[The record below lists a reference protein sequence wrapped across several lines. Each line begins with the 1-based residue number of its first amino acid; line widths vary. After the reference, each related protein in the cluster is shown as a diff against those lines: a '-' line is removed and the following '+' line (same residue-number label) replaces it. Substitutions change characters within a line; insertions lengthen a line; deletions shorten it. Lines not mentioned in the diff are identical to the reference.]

1 MRNLYVVAIGG
12 SGERVMRSLIML
24 LTSGVKVN
32 AQQIVPVFIENDI
45 NSHALGTCM
54 RLLKYYN
61 NNAPEGKGLHTIYNS
76 LGANSDEWPSFCKT
90 KIADP
95 ITLNQAGDAVGT
107 LADVIGHY
115 DSNQAIFDRIDEE
128 RNILFSPEDLNM
140 PLTVGFVG
148 NPNIGSVVLNSLSLN
163 DVKFD
168 DIKSSCSPN
177 DGLIVVGSLFGG
189 TGAAGIP
196 LVVNSINEWPDQNR
210 PILGTIAMLPYF
222 VTNTGSGEYNAVI
235 NTAVYDVQSNAF
247 DAKTRAALMYY
258 AEYMKDMDCM
268 YYVGDS
274 KHKDVYPHCVGG
286 RHQENRAHLVELMS
300 ALSIVD
306 FAKRQK
312 RSNDVD
318 YKRPIW
324 GINVGENAAALP
336 ANISSIRNKD
346 LARSLVKFRM
356 MMQLF
361 KDEDFIKRG
370 VDEKQPYVQ
379 NIGFT
384 DDMRKNVITK
394 ENAAND
400 VTAWGLNH
408 IMEEWTK
415 WMDELNNNSAKRKFA
430 IYNDQEPATDKNLT
444 SKFYSE
450 TGFGVAKT
458 KWIRTG
464 ILGLG
469 EKVEVAVDADI
480 QEALYNAY
488 KKLYP
493 QGSKNDASGYLDEQR
508 LPRLLQ
514 IISQALDEVI
524 DQRCIDAVK

>member
-1 MRNLYVVAIGG
+1 
-12 SGERVMRSLIML
+12 
-24 LTSGVKVN
+24 
-32 AQQIVPVFIENDI
+32 
-45 NSHALGTCM
+45 
-54 RLLKYYN
+54 
-61 NNAPEGKGLHTIYNS
+61 
-76 LGANSDEWPSFCKT
+76 
-90 KIADP
+90 
-95 ITLNQAGDAVGT
+95 
-107 LADVIGHY
+107 
-115 DSNQAIFDRIDEE
+115 
-128 RNILFSPEDLNM
+128 
-140 PLTVGFVG
+140 
-148 NPNIGSVVLNSLSLN
+148 
-163 DVKFD
+163 
-168 DIKSSCSPN
+168 
-177 DGLIVVGSLFGG
+177 
-189 TGAAGIP
+189 
-196 LVVNSINEWPDQNR
+196 
-210 PILGTIAMLPYF
+210 
-222 VTNTGSGEYNAVI
+222 
-235 NTAVYDVQSNAF
+235 
-247 DAKTRAALMYY
+247 
-258 AEYMKDMDCM
+258 
-268 YYVGDS
+268 
-274 KHKDVYPHCVGG
+274 
-286 RHQENRAHLVELMS
+286 MS
-300 ALSIVD
+300 ALAIVD
-306 FAKRQK
+306 FAKYQHRNA
-312 RSNDVD
+312 SAD

-408 IMEEWTK
+408 MIKEWTE
-415 WMDELNNNSAKRKFA
+415 WMDQLNDNSAKRRFG
-430 IYNDQEPATDKNLT
+430 IYNDQASANDADLT
-444 SKFYSE
+444 SRFYSN

-458 KWIRTG
+458 KQHKDYIWS
-464 ILGLG
+464 
-469 EKVEVAVDADI
+469 KPVEVAVEADI

-514 IISQALDEVI
+514 IISQALDGVI

>member
-1 MRNLYVVAIGG
+1 
-12 SGERVMRSLIML
+12 
-24 LTSGVKVN
+24 
-32 AQQIVPVFIENDI
+32 
-45 NSHALGTCM
+45 
-54 RLLKYYN
+54 
-61 NNAPEGKGLHTIYNS
+61 
-76 LGANSDEWPSFCKT
+76 
-90 KIADP
+90 
-95 ITLNQAGDAVGT
+95 
-107 LADVIGHY
+107 
-115 DSNQAIFDRIDEE
+115 
-128 RNILFSPEDLNM
+128 
-140 PLTVGFVG
+140 
-148 NPNIGSVVLNSLSLN
+148 
-163 DVKFD
+163 
-168 DIKSSCSPN
+168 
-177 DGLIVVGSLFGG
+177 
-189 TGAAGIP
+189 
-196 LVVNSINEWPDQNR
+196 
-210 PILGTIAMLPYF
+210 MLPYF
-222 VTNTGSGEYNAVI
+222 VTNTGNGEHNAVI

-306 FAKRQK
+306 FAKRQN

-415 WMDELNNNSAKRKFA
+415 WMDELNNNNAKRKFA

-450 TGFGVAKT
+450 TGFGVART
-458 KWIRTG
+458 KMHKDWPWSTP
-464 ILGLG
+464 
-469 EKVEVAVDADI
+469 VEVAVDADI

-488 KKLYP
+488 KRLYP